1 MTELRKEPGQPYLQL
16 LENLK
21 AINNTNNGGEGG
33 GEAYARVDAHSVTI
47 HYPEIVKPT
56 FYYFIYKS
64 LHPLLKVQCKIYR
77 KFKTKM
83 NLNKFCSAALLNVLR

>member
-21 AINNTNNGGEGG
+21 AINNMNNGGEWGR
-33 GEAYARVDAHSVTI
+33 EAYARVYTHSVTI

-56 FYYFIYKS
+56 FYYFIYKPS
-64 LHPLLKVQCKIYR
+64 PPLAKNTV
-77 KFKTKM
+77 
-83 NLNKFCSAALLNVLR
+83 